1 MVTSAVEFHF
11 TEADSTQNSCSKQDF
26 RKLSGRPAILLK
38 RTLP

>member
-11 TEADSTQNSCSKQDF
+11 TEADSTQNSCFKQDF
-26 RKLSGRPAILLK
+26 RKLSGRPVILLK